1 MYEKIL
7 YPTDGSELSRL
18 ALPHVVAIARA
29 LGIPVAV
36 LEAVEIVT
44 EADAMTVPERR
55 EEAERCVTDITAS
68 LEAQGVTVAGARV
81 VEGDAGRSILNA
93 VAEEGADLVIMATR
107 GNSGLRR
114 LALGSVAEHVM
125 TRAPCAV
132 LLVRPPH
139 HD

>member
-1 MYEKIL
+1 MYQKIL

-18 ALPHVVAIARA
+18 ALPHVVAIAYA
-29 LGIPVAV
+29 LGIPVVV
-36 LEAVEIVT
+36 LQAVEIVT

-55 EEAERCVTDITAS
+55 EEAEQCVTDIAAS
-68 LEAQGVTVAGARV
+68 LEGQGVTVASTRV
-81 VEGDAGRSILNA
+81 IEGDAGRSIVSA
-93 VAEEGADLVIMATR
+93 VTEEGADLIVMATR

-132 LLVRPPH
+132 LLVSPPH